1 MLAGCLAALAA
12 AGCGRPDPK
21 ALAGEYFGF
30 EMQGRF
36 DRQYRLIAPELRS
49 LEPRQAFLDRMQRAR
64 ANRALVAVKPLN
76 EPPKAG
82 PWRAW
87 FRVTWEVRGK
97 KETQFRG
104 LTIVQRRGRWWVA
117 DSPAARAEATEA
129 YHSGEPQQATRL
141 VQRILRAN
149 PLDAEA
155 LDLLGFVYRDNP
167 ALKNALE
174 LAVDAHRQA
183 VELEPDNADWRISL
197 GNDYRMLGWHKGAI
211 EELKRAVK
219 LDPRAAA
226 YVWLG
231 VAEAAGGRVFD
242 ARASW
247 KKAIQLEPQHAL
259 AHAYLEKTK

>member
-1 MLAGCLAALAA
+1 MACGAALVAL

-21 ALAGEYFGF
+21 ALAEEYFGF
-30 EMQGRF
+30 EMKGRF
-36 DRQYRLIAPELRS
+36 DRQYRLISPDLRA
-49 LEPRQAFLDRMQRAR
+49 LEPRQAFLERMDRDRTKRVLM
-64 ANRALVAVKPLN
+64 AVKPLN
-76 EPPKAG
+76 EPPKSG

-87 FRVTWEVRGK
+87 FRVTWETRGR
-97 KETQFRG
+97 KEIQFRG

-117 DSPAARAEATEA
+117 DCPAARADATEA
-129 YHSGEPQQATRL
+129 YQSGEPQQATRL

-155 LDLLGFVYRDNP
+155 LDLLGFIYRDNP
-167 ALKNALE
+167 SLKNSLE

-183 VELEPDNADWRISL
+183 VDLEPENPDWRISL

-231 VAEAAGGRVFD
+231 VAQAAGGRVSD
-242 ARASW
+242 AREAW
-247 KKAIQLEPQHAL
+247 KKAVQLDPQHAL
-259 AHAYLEKTK
+259 AQAYLEKTK